1 MQVDGDRLFAREF
14 ADTHDGEAEHVAG
27 TIHTRHDGIVIGF
40 HHVARRVRKSYFEE
54 ITLAIEPKIYVL
66 VQFYCGT

>member
-1 MQVDGDRLFAREF
+1 MQINRDRLFVREF
-14 ADTHDGEAEHVAG
+14 AYAHDGETQHIAG
-27 TIHTRHDGIVIGF
+27 IIHSGHDGIVIGF